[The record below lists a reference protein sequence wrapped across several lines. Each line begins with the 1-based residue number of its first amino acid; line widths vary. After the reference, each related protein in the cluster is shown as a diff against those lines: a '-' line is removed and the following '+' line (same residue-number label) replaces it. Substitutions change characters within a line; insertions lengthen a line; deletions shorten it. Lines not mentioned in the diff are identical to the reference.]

1 MGRVFLAIVSAMRS
15 DLLDFMLELM
25 YLSSAAYELVMSVQK
40 CFMCAQSQVPEY
52 LMSAVC
58 TNFGSCQTFLS
69 HTLPCEMNSVDHV
82 EKKPNNNLTN
92 LILGVIDTSFL
103 I

>member
-15 DLLDFMLELM
+15 DLLVFMFELM

-40 CFMCAQSQVPEY
+40 CLMCAQSQVPEY
-52 LMSAVC
+52 LMSVVC

-69 HTLPCEMNSVDHV
+69 HTLPCEVNSVDHV
-82 EKKPNNNLTN
+82 EKKTENNLTN